1 MNLYLSSYKL
11 GNKKE
16 VLKDWQKRNGNK
28 IIFIANSRDHKKET
42 IEKEETIQGYINEL
56 KEIGFDV
63 TRIDLREYFGKKQKL
78 KEDLK
83 GFSACYVIGG
93 NTYVLRLAM
102 KYSGFDKY
110 ILEKNKENGF
120 LYCGFSAGI
129 CVLSPSLYGLDI
141 VDEPI
146 NPYNNDKVDY
156 SGLNILDFVPV
167 PHYKSN
173 HPESKL
179 VDKIVELFNTEG
191 IRYKTLKDGEVI
203 VKEMK
208 KCEK

>member
-1 MNLYLSSYKL
+1 MKLYLSSYKV

-16 VLKDWQKRNGNK
+16 VLKEWQKKHGNK
-28 IIFIANSRDHKKET
+28 IIFIANSRDHK
-42 IEKEETIQGYINEL
+42 EETLEKKEIIQEYIDEL
-56 KEIGFDV
+56 EEIGFEIV
-63 TRIDLREYFGKKQKL
+63 IVDLRKYFGNSVKL
-78 KEDLK
+78 QEDLK
-83 GFSACYVIGG
+83 DFNACYVIGG

-110 ILEKNKENGF
+110 ILEKNKEDDF
-120 LYCGFSAGI
+120 LYMGFSAGI
-129 CVLSPSLYGLDI
+129 CVLAPSLYGLDI

-167 PHYKSN
+167 PHYKSD

-179 VDKIVELFNTEG
+179 VDGIVELFNKEG
-191 IRYKTLKDGEVI
+191 IKYKTLRDGDVI
-203 VKEMK
+203 IKE
-208 KCEK
+208 

>member
-1 MNLYLSSYKL
+1 MKLYLSSYKV

-16 VLKDWQKRNGNK
+16 VLKEWQKKHGNK
-28 IIFIANSRDHKKET
+28 IIFIANSRDHK
-42 IEKEETIQGYINEL
+42 EETLEKKEIIQEYIDEL
-56 KEIGFDV
+56 EEIGFEIV
-63 TRIDLREYFGKKQKL
+63 IVDLRKYFGKSVKL
-78 KEDLK
+78 QEDLK
-83 GFSACYVIGG
+83 DFNACYVIGG

-110 ILEKNKENGF
+110 ILEKNKEDDF
-120 LYCGFSAGI
+120 LYMGFSAGI

-167 PHYKSN
+167 PHYKSD

-179 VDKIVELFNTEG
+179 VDGIVELFNKEG
-191 IRYKTLKDGEVI
+191 IKYKTLRDGDVI
-203 VKEMK
+203 IKE
-208 KCEK
+208 

>member
-1 MNLYLSSYKL
+1 MKLYLSSYKV
-11 GNKKE
+11 GNKTE
-16 VLKDWQKRNGNK
+16 VLKNWQKRNGNR

-42 IEKEETIQGYINEL
+42 IEKQETIQGYIDEL
-56 KEIGFDV
+56 KEIGFDI
-63 TRIDLREYFGKKQKL
+63 TRIDLREYFGKTQKL
-78 KEDLK
+78 KEDLE
-83 GFSACYVIGG
+83 GFNACYVIGG

-110 ILEKNKENGF
+110 IIEKKNDNF
-120 LYCGFSAGI
+120 LYAGFSAGI

-146 NPYNNDKVDY
+146 NPYNKDKVDY
-156 SGLNILDFVPV
+156 SGLNVLDFVPV

-179 VDKIVELFNTEG
+179 VDKIVELFNKEG
-191 IRYKTLKDGEVI
+191 IKYKTLKDGEVI
-203 VKEMK
+203 IKTALNTK
-208 KCEK
+208 

>member
-1 MNLYLSSYKL
+1 MKLYLSSYKV

-16 VLKDWQKRNGNK
+16 VLKEWQKKHGNK
-28 IIFIANSRDHKKET
+28 IIFIANSRDHK
-42 IEKEETIQGYINEL
+42 EETLEKKEIIQEYIDEL
-56 KEIGFDV
+56 EEIGFEIV
-63 TRIDLREYFGKKQKL
+63 IVDLRKYFGNSVKL
-78 KEDLK
+78 QEDLK
-83 GFSACYVIGG
+83 DFNACYVIGG

-110 ILEKNKENGF
+110 ILEKNKEDDF
-120 LYCGFSAGI
+120 LYMGFSAGI
-129 CVLSPSLYGLDI
+129 CVLAPSLYGLDI

-167 PHYKSN
+167 PHYKSD

-179 VDKIVELFNTEG
+179 VDGIVELFKKEG
-191 IRYKTLKDGEVI
+191 IKYKTLRDGDVI
-203 VKEMK
+203 IKE
-208 KCEK
+208 

>member
-1 MNLYLSSYKL
+1 MKLYLSSYKV
-11 GNKKE
+11 GNKTE
-16 VLKDWQKRNGNK
+16 VLKEWQKKYGNK
-28 IIFIANSRDHKKET
+28 IIFIANSRDHKEET
-42 IEKEETIQGYINEL
+42 IEKQQTIQKYIDEL
-56 KEIGFDV
+56 KEIGFDI
-63 TRIDLREYFGKKQKL
+63 TKIDLRKYFGKTQKL

-83 GFSACYVIGG
+83 EINACYVIGG

-110 ILEKNKENGF
+110 ILEKNKEDDF
-120 LYCGFSAGI
+120 LYMGFSAGI
-129 CVLSPSLYGLDI
+129 CVLAPSLYGLDI

-167 PHYKSN
+167 PHYKSD

-179 VDKIVELFNTEG
+179 VDGIVELFNKEG
-191 IRYKTLKDGEVI
+191 IKYKTLRDGDVI
-203 VKEMK
+203 IKE
-208 KCEK
+208 

>member
-1 MNLYLSSYKL
+1 MKLYLSSYKV
-11 GNKKE
+11 GNKTE
-16 VLKDWQKRNGNK
+16 VLKNWQKRNGNR

-42 IEKEETIQGYINEL
+42 IEKQETIQGYIDEL
-56 KEIGFDV
+56 KEIGFDI
-63 TRIDLREYFGKKQKL
+63 TRIDLREYFGKTQKL
-78 KEDLK
+78 KEDLE
-83 GFSACYVIGG
+83 GFNACYVIGG

-110 ILEKNKENGF
+110 IIEKKNDNF
-120 LYCGFSAGI
+120 LYAGFSAGI

-146 NPYNNDKVDY
+146 NPYNKDKVDY
-156 SGLNILDFVPV
+156 SGLNVLDFVPV

-179 VDKIVELFNTEG
+179 VDKIVELFNKEG
-191 IRYKTLKDGEVI
+191 IKYKTLKDGEVI
-203 VKEMK
+203 IKTALNLK
-208 KCEK
+208 